1 MQYVVLCL
9 GSIIAGDCALLSNLM
24 GCNAAYSRLTVKILD
39 RGHAVCDLAATEHL
53 LFCEPHLNDSMYG
66 NSRRTKCP
74 ISFFDSLLCLRH
86 DYVSMTLTRS
96 SIRLSHQTKAE
107 VSRSQ
112 IPDHGIINRSSY
124 DVQDGEN

>member
-1 MQYVVLCL
+1 MW
-9 GSIIAGDCALLSNLM
+9 SSASALLSLATALSFQTDGM
-24 GCNAAYSRLTVKILD
+24 QCRDVILCVYSRLTVKILD
-39 RGHAVCDLAATEHL
+39 RHARDLAATEHHL
-53 LFCEPHLNDSMYG
+53 LLSFCEPHLNDSMYG

-112 IPDHGIINRSSY
+112 IPDHGIA
-124 DVQDGEN
+124 